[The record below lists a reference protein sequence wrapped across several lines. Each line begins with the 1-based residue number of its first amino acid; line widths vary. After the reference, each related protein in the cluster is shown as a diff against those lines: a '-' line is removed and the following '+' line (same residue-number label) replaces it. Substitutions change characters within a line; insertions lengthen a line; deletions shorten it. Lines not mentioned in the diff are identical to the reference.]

1 MSDSLKQHINDETAK
16 QALGPY
22 AFRDVDLITSMLE
35 DAGFKVA
42 DLSSLVIDRRLTP
55 AREAIRKEI
64 LAQPFEQAL
73 LDSGVET
80 IDTIVAEVDA
90 ALDSY
95 RDGETITV
103 PTEVN
108 LFQAETL

>member
-16 QALGPY
+16 QALGLY

-42 DLSSLVIDRRLTP
+42 DLSSLVIDPRLTP

-80 IDTIVAEVDA
+80 IDTIVAQVDA

-95 RDGETITV
+95 RDDETITV